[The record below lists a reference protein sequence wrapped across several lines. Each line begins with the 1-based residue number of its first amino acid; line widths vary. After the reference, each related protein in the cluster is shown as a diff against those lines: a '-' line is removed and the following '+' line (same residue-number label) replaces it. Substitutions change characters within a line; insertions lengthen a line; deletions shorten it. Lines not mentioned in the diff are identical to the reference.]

1 MTHANGDFWLDRLSE
16 TVEHAASARTDRTRA
31 AYLEL
36 ARHYRSMY
44 KLAARPAASRRA
56 TAASSQADD
65 MRRPDFGSVHDL
77 LMRAA

>member
-1 MTHANGDFWLDRLSE
+1 MDYANGDFWLDRLSE
-16 TVEHAASARTDRTRA
+16 TVEHAVSARTERTRA

-44 KLAARPAASRRA
+44 KLAARPVERPAAAPSTKQASGVRRLE
-56 TAASSQADD
+56 
-65 MRRPDFGSVHDL
+65 FGSIHDS

>member
-1 MTHANGDFWLDRLSE
+1 MRQPNGDFWLDRLSE
-16 TVEHAASARTDRTRA
+16 TVENAMAARTERTRA

-44 KLAARPAASRRA
+44 KLTARPVASQGATPPMRQAAEGRGLE
-56 TAASSQADD
+56 
-65 MRRPDFGSVHDL
+65 FGSVHDV